1 MLTMFWASKGIGDK
15 RWLGWFHESKAYLVM
30 WDTSVLDAW
39 QERWDETLE
48 TFEPYYSWS
57 LLWNIDLFLY
67 SVFDLSLK
75 IPVLLCLDISVLSV
89 SKLQV
94 VNKQEGKI
102 QDLKEGQ
109 GIFCLKMEKPLQG
122 RGVDRSN

>member
-1 MLTMFWASKGIGDK
+1 
-15 RWLGWFHESKAYLVM
+15 M

-89 SKLQV
+89 SKLRV

-109 GIFCLKMEKPLQG
+109 GIFCLKMEKSLQG
-122 RGVDRSN
+122 REVDRSN